1 MVSQGAK
8 GISELG
14 AGDAAAAGAE
24 AVGAAISP
32 KQLKQMLTY
41 PQDWGPTEWVSTCC
55 GECPAARQPA
65 FVMQLLISTLVFM
78 CQTPNC
84 RVPFR
89 SFLRPTYWCKR
100 WSGSGA
106 I

>member
-8 GISELG
+8 GISQLG

-41 PQDWGPTEWVSTCC
+41 PPDWGPTEWVSTCC
-55 GECPAARQPA
+55 SEAVSSSTATCNSWMQP
-65 FVMQLLISTLVFM
+65 ST
-78 CQTPNC
+78 QQ
-84 RVPFR
+84 
-89 SFLRPTYWCKR
+89 
-100 WSGSGA
+100 
-106 I
+106 